1 MNNKRVKGLWFFG
14 MSGSGKTYLSKIL
27 KNKIKNSVLVDGD
40 VVRKYVSFDLGYSLK
55 DREHQILRVLGIGKI
70 ISLAKKFP
78 IISTVYF
85 NKKLLKLCKKEDFYV
100 LQIVRKNKKMIKR
113 NNATYKSKKNI
124 VGVDISYEKFKKD
137 VLINNETKNFWR
149 KNKILDAL

>member
-1 MNNKRVKGLWFFG
+1 
-14 MSGSGKTYLSKIL
+14 
-27 KNKIKNSVLVDGD
+27 
-40 VVRKYVSFDLGYSLK
+40 
-55 DREHQILRVLGIGKI
+55 
-70 ISLAKKFP
+70 
-78 IISTVYF
+78 
-85 NKKLLKLCKKEDFYV
+85 
-100 LQIVRKNKKMIKR
+100 MIKR

>member
-1 MNNKRVKGLWFFG
+1 M
-14 MSGSGKTYLSKIL
+14 
-27 KNKIKNSVLVDGD
+27 
-40 VVRKYVSFDLGYSLK
+40 
-55 DREHQILRVLGIGKI
+55 
-70 ISLAKKFP
+70 AKKFP

-85 NKKLLKLCKKEDFYV
+85 NKKLFKLFKKEDFYV

>member
-55 DREHQILRVLGIGKI
+55 DREHQILGVRYWKDHFFGKKV
-70 ISLAKKFP
+70 SN
-78 IISTVYF
+78 YF
-85 NKKLLKLCKKEDFYV
+85 YCLFL
-100 LQIVRKNKKMIKR
+100 IKN
-113 NNATYKSKKNI
+113 Y
-124 VGVDISYEKFKKD
+124 
-137 VLINNETKNFWR
+137 
-149 KNKILDAL
+149 